1 MTTFFD
7 DPDEL
12 RRVDAYID
20 QLRAQDDRS
29 CVIMI
34 AARVESLLERAI
46 NKRLIDPRS
55 NRRRGWVPNLVNT
68 IDLSY
73 RLGILHATH
82 ADALHAL
89 RRIRNRA
96 AHFDEPLTLEDQ
108 RQDVD
113 HFCRPWLEGRAASHF
128 RFFVERASKA
138 SPNEVRPRFLIAA
151 FTFFVFF
158 NPLATVAPQLNQ
170 LSWLN
175 ALDT

>member
-12 RRVDAYID
+12 RQVDAYID
-20 QLRAQDDRS
+20 QLRTQDDRS

-46 NKRLIDPRS
+46 NKRLIDPLS
-55 NRRRGWVPNLVNT
+55 NRRRGWVPNLANT

-73 RLGILHATH
+73 RLGILHASH

-96 AHFDEPLTLEDQ
+96 AHFDEPMTLEDQ

-113 HFCRPWLEGRAASHF
+113 HFCRPWLEGRAASQF
-128 RFFVERASKA
+128 RLLVEHASNA
-138 SPNEVRPRFLIAA
+138 SSADVRPRFLIAA